1 MFLETICSSSPS
13 LSQGV
18 AVGVGEIDEQTLEA
32 LAETRRELEKTKA
45 ELAAVREENSDLQ
58 GRLNQ
63 FA

>member
-1 MFLETICSSSPS
+1 MLIAALSLSLS

-45 ELAAVREENSDLQ
+45 ELAAVREENSELK
-58 GRLNQ
+58 GRLDQ